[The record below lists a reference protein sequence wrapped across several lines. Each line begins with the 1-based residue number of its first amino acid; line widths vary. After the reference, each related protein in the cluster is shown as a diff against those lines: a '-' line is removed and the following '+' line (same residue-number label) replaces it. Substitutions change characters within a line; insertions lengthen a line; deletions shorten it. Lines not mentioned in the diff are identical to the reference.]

1 MSNRNRFGLAE
12 PETLPIGSCSGEPI
26 NEATSLILPATEQF
40 TGHRSK
46 TSGEKEVSEGED
58 IDVVFSEA
66 NRPGRKRKR
75 EIKASK
81 KFKKAKKKGKRHRE
95 TLFRTKVRR
104 QLLKAY
110 HQLIARRKKINKAI
124 RDNRRHRNQLVFH
137 RDVTQ
142 KV

>member
-1 MSNRNRFGLAE
+1 MGNCE
-12 PETLPIGSCSGEPI
+12 PETLPIGSGSGEPL

-40 TGHRSK
+40 TGHSSK

-58 IDVVFSEA
+58 IDVVFTEA

-75 EIKASK
+75 EIKSSK
-81 KFKKAKKKGKRHRE
+81 KFKKAKKKGTRHRE

-110 HQLIARRKKINKAI
+110 HKLIARRKKINKAI
-124 RDNRRHRNQLVFH
+124 KDNRRHRNQLIFH
-137 RDVTQ
+137 RDVQ
-142 KV
+142 EKI